1 MYHPPRFNRNL
12 VAVLARSR
20 LAPDAVIEAA
30 RRLSKGDDFVLI
42 LKPAEGIEGRLL
54 PAYINAM
61 IRKAGSTMRSG
72 SLSLEMILF
81 ISGTMNIGNAIER
94 SGASGDEFVVFCSG
108 KPLCDRI
115 VSKFGLEIVKR
126 YDLRL
131 DLSRSG
137 EIALA
142 THP

>member
-1 MYHPPRFNRNL
+1 
-12 VAVLARSR
+12 
-20 LAPDAVIEAA
+20 
-30 RRLSKGDDFVLI
+30 
-42 LKPAEGIEGRLL
+42 
-54 PAYINAM
+54 M
-61 IRKAGSTMRSG
+61 IRRAGVDDAGSG

-142 THP
+142 GTHNPDPPKRCDRSRTWIRIPEGERSTTCPSTMTL